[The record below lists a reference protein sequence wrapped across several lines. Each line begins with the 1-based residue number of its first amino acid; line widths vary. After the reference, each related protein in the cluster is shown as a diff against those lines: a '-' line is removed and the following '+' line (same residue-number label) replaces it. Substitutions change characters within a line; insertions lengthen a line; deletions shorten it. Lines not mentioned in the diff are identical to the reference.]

1 MRAPTPSRPRNGRRS
16 SSKSRWNISLKPRPW
31 SLIKSAQ
38 PVIRWHHSCFGAGT
52 LVQTL
57 AGLRVIEKLR
67 AGDEVLTQDPKTGEL
82 RYQPIVAVY
91 HNPPNAT
98 LRIELD
104 DDAIVATGIHRFWKA
119 GKGWVMARELKPGD
133 RLRTLGGVST
143 VKSVTDESVQP
154 VYNLQVAEGES
165 FFVGKIGVLAH
176 DNSLID
182 PTPSPFDAVPD
193 LGTTARP

>member
-1 MRAPTPSRPRNGRRS
+1 M
-16 SSKSRWNISLKPRPW
+16 
-31 SLIKSAQ
+31 
-38 PVIRWHHSCFGAGT
+38 
-52 LVQTL
+52 
-57 AGLRVIEKLR
+57 
-67 AGDEVLTQDPKTGEL
+67 
-82 RYQPIVAVY
+82 AVY

-104 DDAIVATGIHRFWKA
+104 DDVIVATGIHRFWKA

-165 FFVGKIGVLAH
+165 FFVGKFGALAH

-182 PTPSPFDAVPD
+182 PTPKPVRRRFPAWSQVEALVFPYEGPIAAV
-193 LGTTARP
+193 G